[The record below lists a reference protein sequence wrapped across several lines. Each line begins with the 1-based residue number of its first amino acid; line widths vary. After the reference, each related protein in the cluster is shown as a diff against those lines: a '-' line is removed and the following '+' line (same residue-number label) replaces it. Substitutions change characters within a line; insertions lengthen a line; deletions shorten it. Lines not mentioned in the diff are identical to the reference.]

1 MASRSET
8 SEWTR
13 NKENVLPTPE
23 DSATPDD
30 DGHVDGAI
38 TESDETAPPPDDDA
52 PTSDTN
58 DPNKII
64 SFPNISKQH
73 LVEIKK

>member
-1 MASRSET
+1 MGQLL
-8 SEWTR
+8 
-13 NKENVLPTPE
+13 NQMN
-23 DSATPDD
+23 
-30 DGHVDGAI
+30 
-38 TESDETAPPPDDDA
+38 ETAPPPDDDA

-73 LVEIKK
+73 LVEI